1 MGRAIELPAQAKGIA
16 GLDDLMSLYPETMRL
31 LATCVDLDIWER
43 LIRYTPSTWE
53 RGGED
58 LRAMLRQ
65 RLALGR
71 RCERHLD
78 ARRGAR
84 CWAGRDH

>member
-1 MGRAIELPAQAKGIA
+1 MRDNAGGRPRSEVPAQAKGIA
-16 GLDDLMSLYPETMRL
+16 GLDDRISLYPETMRL

-65 RLALGR
+65 RLA
-71 RCERHLD
+71 
-78 ARRGAR
+78 
-84 CWAGRDH
+84 